1 MSEAEPIETIH
12 LYIVREDEAQQ
23 EQPMVDSTV
32 QDTAKSDTQP
42 LIQHSHSRY
51 SLLVPGLI
59 VAANLSIIL
68 AVFFVHIYPI
78 LTVTATITI
87 VPKSYRLTEHL
98 TLSTVQSRIFSPL
111 TLTQSKTVPATGKG
125 HQPATQAHGVV
136 TFYNSLPQEQTI
148 LAGTLLTASN
158 GELFLTDSDVT
169 IPAGTYAVNGQATVS
184 ATAQNYGSEG
194 NIVAGAIHGLC
205 CRAGIL
211 VLSSAFSGGADERT
225 YTMVTQRDINNVVSS
240 VLPLLTQQIQTSFQK
255 QVQPDETLTPN
266 QCSQKVSPDRNVGDE
281 ATNVT
286 VMVNVSCHAAAY
298 NQHSL
303 QMQIT
308 IAFLHSALPH
318 AGTGYIL
325 HSLHPTITNVHLK
338 AGSLQFSVLCQGHL
352 IYHLSSQ
359 ELQQLRGVLA
369 GKTRQQG
376 IAILSHVNGVDH
388 ITVQL
393 GKNGTFPTDSTHI
406 HIIFLIVS

>member
-1 MSEAEPIETIH
+1 
-12 LYIVREDEAQQ
+12 
-23 EQPMVDSTV
+23 
-32 QDTAKSDTQP
+32 
-42 LIQHSHSRY
+42 
-51 SLLVPGLI
+51 
-59 VAANLSIIL
+59 
-68 AVFFVHIYPI
+68 
-78 LTVTATITI
+78 
-87 VPKSYRLTEHL
+87 VPKSYRFTQHL
-98 TLSTVQSRIFSPL
+98 TLSTVQSRIFPPL

-125 HQPATQAHGVV
+125 HQPATQAHGAV
-136 TFYNSLPQEQTI
+136 TFYNTLPQEQTI

-194 NIVAGAIHGLC
+194 NSAAGAIHGLC

-225 YTMVTQRDINNVVSS
+225 YTMVTKLDINNVVSS

-255 QVQPDETLTPN
+255 QVQPGETLTPN
-266 QCSQKVSPDRNVGDE
+266 QCFQKVSPDRNVGDE

-286 VMVNVSCHAAAY
+286 VLVNVSCHAAAY

-308 IAFLHSALPH
+308 IACLHSALPH

-338 AGSLQFSVLCQGHL
+338 AGSLQFSVLCQGDL
-352 IYHLSSQ
+352 IYHLGPQ

-376 IAILSHVNGVDH
+376 IAILSHLNGVEH
-388 ITVQL
+388 LTVQL
-393 GKNGTFPTDSTHI
+393 GTNGTFPVDSAHI
-406 HIIFLIVS
+406 NFLFVEENLS